1 MNLWGQ
7 VITLRGQIWGS
18 RIGDDTL
25 RVLCCVLCDV
35 CVVVQCVG
43 VGVCFGMVLVL
54 VRHVDPSLPPPP
66 VPHTPLFRVH
76 IPVCVRGPRPASV
89 THMRAGTHGPF

>member
-66 VPHTPLFRVH
+66 VPTLLSS
-76 IPVCVRGPRPASV
+76 VCTFLCVYGDHARKCY
-89 THMRAGTHGPF
+89 HMRAGTHGPF